1 MFGHQNRTRL
11 FDEQSR
17 TLMKWPNQ
25 NLTQRF
31 YFLQKLNL
39 GDQLCMAALILKA
52 LLSVRLFL
60 VDHLFAEL

>member
-17 TLMKWPNQ
+17 TLMKWPNR
-25 NLTQRF
+25 NLTRRV
-31 YFLQKLNL
+31 YSRQKSNL
-39 GDQLCMAALILKA
+39 GDQFLTAALILKA
-52 LLSVRLFL
+52 LLSVKLFL